1 LRERREDIPLLLEH
15 FIAAYAD
22 KYNVAPKR
30 LSAVA
35 LERLLAHSWP
45 GNVREL
51 RHAVERAVI
60 LGAGPM
66 LEPEDFSLSA
76 APRAESVAPSPAA
89 ESARLDAIEKD
100 AIVRVLHAHSGNI
113 SRAASAL
120 GLTRASLYR
129 RMQKH
134 GL

>member
-1 LRERREDIPLLLEH
+1 
-15 FIAAYAD
+15 
-22 KYNVAPKR
+22 R
-30 LSAVA
+30 LSASA
-35 LERLLAHSWP
+35 LERLMAHAWP

-60 LGAGPM
+60 LGAGPI
-66 LEPEDFSLSA
+66 LEASDFSLA
-76 APRAESVAPSPAA
+76 AAARAEAAGPSHVADGN
-89 ESARLDAIEKD
+89 LDVIEKD
-100 AIVRVLHAHSGNI
+100 AIARVLQANKGNI
-113 SRAASAL
+113 SRAAAAL